1 MMEMNEKQLRMIDE
15 ALTTHI
21 DRLEKL
27 RFNTQEQHI
36 KVKLFSRIE
45 EFRNLQDDVEIL
57 LLRY

>member
-1 MMEMNEKQLRMIDE
+1 MNEKQLRMIDE

-36 KVKLFSRIE
+36 KVKLFTRIE
-45 EFRNLQDDVEIL
+45 EFRNLQADVETL

>member
-1 MMEMNEKQLRMIDE
+1 MEMNEKQLRMIDE

>member
-1 MMEMNEKQLRMIDE
+1 MDMNEKQLRMIDE

-27 RFNTQEQHI
+27 RFNEPDQHI
-36 KVKLFSRIE
+36 KVMLFSRIE
-45 EFRNLQDDVEIL
+45 DFKTLKSDIEIL

>member
-1 MMEMNEKQLRMIDE
+1 MMDMNEKQLRMIDE

-27 RFNTQEQHI
+27 RFNTQDQHI

-45 EFRNLQDDVEIL
+45 DFRVLQSDIEVL

>member
-1 MMEMNEKQLRMIDE
+1 MEMNEKQLRMIDE

-36 KVKLFSRIE
+36 KVKLFTRIE
-45 EFRNLQDDVEIL
+45 EFRNLQADVETL

>member
-1 MMEMNEKQLRMIDE
+1 MDMNEKQLRMIDE

-21 DRLEKL
+21 EFLEKL
-27 RFNTQEQHI
+27 RSCTPDQHI

-45 EFRNLQDDVEIL
+45 DFKTLKSDIEIL

>member
-1 MMEMNEKQLRMIDE
+1 MDMNEKQLRMIDE

-27 RFNTQEQHI
+27 RFNTEDQHI
-36 KVKLFSRIE
+36 KAKLFSRIE
-45 EFRNLQDDVEIL
+45 DFKALKSDIELL

>member
-1 MMEMNEKQLRMIDE
+1 MNEKQLRMIDE

-27 RFNTQEQHI
+27 RFNTPEQHI
-36 KVKLFSRIE
+36 KVKLLSRIE
-45 EFRNLQDDVEIL
+45 DFRTLQSDIEVL

>member
-1 MMEMNEKQLRMIDE
+1 MIDE

-27 RFNTQEQHI
+27 RFNEPDQHI

-45 EFRNLQDDVEIL
+45 DFKTLKSDIEIL

>member
-1 MMEMNEKQLRMIDE
+1 MEMNEKQLRMINE

-27 RFNTQEQHI
+27 RFSTPDQHI

-45 EFRNLQDDVEIL
+45 DFKTLKSDIEIL

>member
-1 MMEMNEKQLRMIDE
+1 MDMNEKQLRMIDE

-27 RFNTQEQHI
+27 RFNESDQHI

-45 EFRNLQDDVEIL
+45 DFKTLKSDIEIL